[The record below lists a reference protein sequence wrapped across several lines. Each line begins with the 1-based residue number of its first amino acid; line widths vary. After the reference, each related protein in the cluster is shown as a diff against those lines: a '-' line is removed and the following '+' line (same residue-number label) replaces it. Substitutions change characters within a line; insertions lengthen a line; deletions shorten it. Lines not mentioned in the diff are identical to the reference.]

1 LSFSRNRLGN
11 GSLRIWALPSL
22 AAVGLTMALAT
33 MLSTGQDRGQTPPR
47 LRPPGPMSTRTP
59 VVSAIGLVEAE
70 SQQVGLGAPVSG
82 VAAQVNVVS
91 GMRVLAE
98 DALFSLDTRAVA
110 AEVATRR
117 ADLRA
122 SESRLAQVRSA
133 IAGLRAQVQVMEA
146 GVDEAQAALAQAQDL
161 VRMAEAVK
169 LGETISVMEKTRRLS
184 DAAIAKARLEAA
196 QARRLQA
203 RAELAQYVTSEGA
216 DGPALLVAEA
226 AVEQVRAA
234 VLQAETSLS
243 LHTVRAPFDATVLQV
258 NIHPGEFVQA
268 GSLANALMV
277 LGRLDALRVR
287 VEVEEADLPRL
298 DPKARAWAS
307 PRGASDQRFNLRPLR
322 VEPLVIA
329 KTELVGAATER
340 IDTRVL
346 RLLYEVDA
354 AGRTLYPGQQMD
366 VFIAA
371 DGGEKAVPTEEVS
384 RR

>member
-1 LSFSRNRLGN
+1 
-11 GSLRIWALPSL
+11 
-22 AAVGLTMALAT
+22 M
-33 MLSTGQDRGQTPPR
+33 QTPA
-47 LRPPGPMSTRTP
+47 
-59 VVSAIGLVEAE
+59 VSAIGLVEAE
-70 SQQVGLGAPVSG
+70 SQQVTIGAPVSG
-82 VAAQVNVVS
+82 VAVHVNAVP
-91 GMRVLAE
+91 GMRVLAD
-98 DALFSLDTRAVA
+98 DALLSLDTRAVA
-110 AEVATRR
+110 AEVATRQ

-122 SESRLAQVRSA
+122 AGSRLAQVRNATAS
-133 IAGLRAQVQVMEA
+133 LRAQVEAMEA

-161 VRMAEAVK
+161 VRMAEGVK
-169 LGETISVMEKTRRLS
+169 LGETISVMEKTRRSS
-184 DAAIAKARLEAA
+184 DAAIAKARLAGA

-203 RAELAQYVTSEGA
+203 RAELSQYVGSDGA
-216 DGPALLVAEA
+216 DGSAVQVATA
-226 AVEQVRAA
+226 AVEQARAA
-234 VLQAETSLS
+234 LLQAETALS

-268 GSLANALMV
+268 GPLSVPLLV
-277 LGRLDALRVR
+277 LGRLESLRLR

-329 KTELVGAATER
+329 KTELVGGATER

-346 RLLYEVDA
+346 RLLYEIDA

-371 DGGEKAVPTEEVS
+371 DGGARTGPTEEVS